1 MCFGRRNTGNDEAG
15 HLTRSQDLV
24 IPDGFGYLESY
35 LQKFVR
41 LHPYLDRNVFIM
53 MPFSGQPAESIFKTV
68 AEEISHHGL
77 VPVRADQNAF
87 APVLWWNVVTYML
100 GSSYGVVVYEPHE
113 DIAYNPN
120 VSIEAGFMLAL
131 DRPVLF
137 LASESL
143 SRLPTDFSGHI
154 YKTYSSAR
162 RTHTIRSAV
171 RDWVAN
177 DLSYY
182 DYGDRKLILFLSLG
196 GTCRCVMGKAIL
208 ADLVDR
214 HKIPGVAVDAAAVA
228 DPHHSTI
235 SPSAYRAIAETN
247 RERWIDKHRPRKLCA
262 YLQDRAD
269 LIIMLTGGPLARSA
283 ATGSNVV
290 TDVELFSE
298 SVPNPYPDNEDE
310 ASLAKYR
317 AVRDQLDLLI
327 ESHFNAIIERAGAR
341 PA

>member
-1 MCFGRRNTGNDEAG
+1 
-15 HLTRSQDLV
+15 LTRSQDLV

-41 LHPYLDRNVFIM
+41 LYPYLDRNVFIM

-68 AEEISHHGL
+68 AEELSHHGL

-87 APVLWWNVVTYML
+87 AAVLWWNVVTYML

-113 DIAYNPN
+113 EIAYNPN

-137 LASESL
+137 LANESL

-214 HKIPGVAVDAAAVA
+214 HKIPDVAVDAAAVA

-290 TDVELFSE
+290 TDVELFGE

-317 AVRDQLDLLI
+317 AVRDQLDRLI
-327 ESHFNAIIERAGAR
+327 ESHFDAIVERAGAR
-341 PA
+341 PT